1 MCGKGLSKKT
11 EQNNV
16 VNGTLNHDASKS
28 DIVANNAIGDVI
40 DDEENGEELERLK
53 DIMNAFTPER
63 LQVRN
68 LTKEAKAPK
77 MSAKTQIL
85 GWLPLQ

>member
-11 EQNNV
+11 NV

-40 DDEENGEELERLK
+40 DDEENDEELERLK
-53 DIMNAFTPER
+53 DIMNTFTPER
-63 LQVRN
+63 LKVRN

-77 MSAKTQIL
+77 ISAKTQIL